1 MARLKS
7 SSRSRKPGLISRPQQ
22 LLSSSS
28 ITPNRLARQ
37 DASARRT
44 NLSTWSP
51 EPCKTQSPLKKA
63 PASAVV
69 QTLRTSSPDF
79 PDLNA
84 DGLEYLD
91 LTNDASESSDSLPFN
106 SNAKPCR
113 EDYASRPNLVTS
125 SGRKRKNSE
134 ISEEEFSG
142 LGDFPGIYELIG
154 TYPLTARL
162 GSRSGT
168 RRRDGSRSNR
178 LCRTRDGVKDHLSTE
193 ISPISGQDEDGIL
206 SLSSYVH
213 SPLACEQS
221 PRKVSHIIDT
231 QPPSKGATSP
241 LNKFVVSSETSN
253 PVHQTNSL
261 PPRMDDGRYKPFSP
275 DSDEESLTPPSHNS
289 SIAILKVSMNK
300 PAQICTHA
308 EPTAIP
314 AVQPGFA
321 SLSQRLITPG
331 IAAPRVRAIA
341 SNSSQT
347 AKATPEDSFNE
358 LPSKTHPKS
367 SQTSFLLN
375 QLSSQPSTLTK
386 WSEFMDKLIQQND
399 KNFIRAINERLPKEK
414 RSEVKSEKER
424 LLRQQKA
431 FKQLCLDTDE
441 DEVRLDDLIDEIQ
454 AVEHVLLKTIDG
466 TGLDVAG
473 FLGTVQKPTHGR
485 PPASVIVKG
494 TQLMFQKSANMS
506 MMSNVA
512 TLASEMGTRVVH
524 ETQLP
529 NASQNLQY
537 PATLRIEASQR
548 TSAISQENN
557 AVGAPL
563 FPKDT
568 AKSSNAPYQ
577 PRPATRPSMVDP
589 MPVDA
594 EFGVGDDGF
603 SDLDELQLQPVLKAA
618 RNLVP
623 GSRSPPQATHRRPG
637 DEFSDL
643 SDDEEMLAFAQD
655 YETRQSHV
663 PISQDFREVFSETTG
678 NAGAA
683 AKPRTSSTELLTL
696 VAPESIPAELMR
708 HSWSPEVQRMLK
720 DRFRMKRFRH
730 NQLEA
735 INATLGGKDA
745 FVLMPTGGGKSLC
758 YQLPA
763 VIRTGKTQGI
773 TIVVSPLLS
782 LMQDQ
787 VDHMKALGIQAVA
800 FNGEYSAEYKRQVMT
815 AFEKR
820 SPEDYIE
827 LLYVTPEMVSKNTT
841 FNNGM
846 RTLYDKGKFARIVI
860 DEAHC
865 VSQWG
870 HDFRPDYKTLGEVR
884 QRYPGVP
891 VMALTATATQNVIV
905 DIRHNL
911 GMDNCQTFSQSF
923 NRPNLHYEVRGKTT
937 NAKCMDEIA
946 SLIKSKYANQS
957 GIVYTVSR
965 KNAEKVAESLSIQG
979 ITARHYHAG
988 LDPQEKVEV
997 QASWQQGQVKIVVA
1011 TIAFGMGIDK
1021 PDVRFVIHHGLP
1033 KTLEG
1038 YYQETGRAGR
1048 DGDPSDCILF
1058 YGKQDIRILKKLIA
1072 DGEGNSEQKERQMT
1086 MLNRVTAFCDNK
1098 SDCRRVEILRYFG
1111 EDFSAAQC
1119 RKTCDNCKAG
1129 LIFEQRE
1136 FSEYAIAA
1144 IRVVQ
1149 AQRRITAVQCADILM
1164 GRKYPP
1170 YEARRSDDWYGM
1182 AKSLKKH
1189 ELARVLDKLLAE
1201 KAFHENNQVGHHGMA
1216 IQYLKLGSTYRLFLS
1231 GQRKLMLSVQV
1242 PVEGANNK
1250 PSNPRS
1256 KQASKKPKDQ
1266 DVTAMPSPDESLP
1279 VGRRTKKSRTV
1290 ESDDENGAMTL
1301 NGNAND
1307 GFMVNDNEDEE
1318 AFEEMPEHQP
1328 LKPLSRSPGL
1338 PISISAELEDLNE
1351 IHRDIV
1357 DGFVRDAKVAGEKIR
1372 KREGLRSPLF
1382 TEKELQVMAIQWT
1395 TSLDKMS
1402 KIPGIKPDKVMIHGP
1417 EILLIL
1423 WRYYSGYR
1431 EVINPKRS
1439 GGNGQEIV
1447 DLLSSD
1453 AEMGDDA
1460 YEDEDGEDS
1469 PYFNTNKNA
1478 DIRASPSI

>member
-1 MARLKS
+1 
-7 SSRSRKPGLISRPQQ
+7 
-22 LLSSSS
+22 
-28 ITPNRLARQ
+28 
-37 DASARRT
+37 
-44 NLSTWSP
+44 
-51 EPCKTQSPLKKA
+51 
-63 PASAVV
+63 
-69 QTLRTSSPDF
+69 
-79 PDLNA
+79 
-84 DGLEYLD
+84 
-91 LTNDASESSDSLPFN
+91 
-106 SNAKPCR
+106 
-113 EDYASRPNLVTS
+113 
-125 SGRKRKNSE
+125 
-134 ISEEEFSG
+134 
-142 LGDFPGIYELIG
+142 
-154 TYPLTARL
+154 
-162 GSRSGT
+162 
-168 RRRDGSRSNR
+168 
-178 LCRTRDGVKDHLSTE
+178 
-193 ISPISGQDEDGIL
+193 
-206 SLSSYVH
+206 
-213 SPLACEQS
+213 
-221 PRKVSHIIDT
+221 
-231 QPPSKGATSP
+231 
-241 LNKFVVSSETSN
+241 
-253 PVHQTNSL
+253 
-261 PPRMDDGRYKPFSP
+261 
-275 DSDEESLTPPSHNS
+275 
-289 SIAILKVSMNK
+289 
-300 PAQICTHA
+300 
-308 EPTAIP
+308 
-314 AVQPGFA
+314 
-321 SLSQRLITPG
+321 
-331 IAAPRVRAIA
+331 
-341 SNSSQT
+341 
-347 AKATPEDSFNE
+347 
-358 LPSKTHPKS
+358 
-367 SQTSFLLN
+367 
-375 QLSSQPSTLTK
+375 
-386 WSEFMDKLIQQND
+386 
-399 KNFIRAINERLPKEK
+399 
-414 RSEVKSEKER
+414 
-424 LLRQQKA
+424 
-431 FKQLCLDTDE
+431 
-441 DEVRLDDLIDEIQ
+441 
-454 AVEHVLLKTIDG
+454 
-466 TGLDVAG
+466 
-473 FLGTVQKPTHGR
+473 
-485 PPASVIVKG
+485 
-494 TQLMFQKSANMS
+494 
-506 MMSNVA
+506 
-512 TLASEMGTRVVH
+512 MGTRVAH

-529 NASQNLQY
+529 KASENRQY
-537 PATLRIEASQR
+537 PATSRIEASQR
-548 TSAISQENN
+548 RSVISQGNN

-568 AKSSNAPYQ
+568 AKPSNAPYQ
-577 PRPATRPSMVDP
+577 SRPATRPSTVDP

-594 EFGVGDDGF
+594 EFGVGDDRF
-603 SDLDELQLQPVLKAA
+603 SDLDRLQLQPVLKAA

-623 GSRSPPQATHRRPG
+623 GSRSPPQATHRRPS
-637 DEFSDL
+637 DEFSDF
-643 SDDEEMLAFAQD
+643 SDDGEMLAFVQD
-655 YETRQSHV
+655 YETRQPHV

-678 NAGAA
+678 NAGAVV
-683 AKPRTSSTELLTL
+683 KPQTSSKELLTS
-696 VAPESIPAELMR
+696 VAPESIPAEPMK
-708 HSWSPEVQRMLK
+708 HPWSPEVQRILK
-720 DRFRMKRFRH
+720 DRFRMTGFRH

-735 INATLGGKDA
+735 INVTLGGKDA
-745 FVLMPTGGGKSLC
+745 FVLMSTGGGKSLC

-763 VIRTGKTQGI
+763 VIKTGKTQGI

-800 FNGEYSAEYKRQVMT
+800 FDGEYSAEYKRQVMT

-841 FNNGM
+841 FNNGL
-846 RTLYDKGKFARIVI
+846 RTLHHKGKLARIII

-870 HDFRPDYKTLGEVR
+870 PDFRPDYKTLGEVR

-946 SLIKSKYANQS
+946 SLIMSKYANQS

-1072 DGEGNSEQKERQMT
+1072 DGEGNNEQKECQMP

-1098 SDCRRVEILRYFG
+1098 SDCRRVEILGYFG
-1111 EDFSAAQC
+1111 EDFTAAQC

-1170 YEARRSDDWYGM
+1170 MRHVTQM
-1182 AKSLKKH
+1182 T
-1189 ELARVLDKLLAE
+1189 AE
-1201 KAFHENNQVGHHGMA
+1201 KAFHENNQVGNHGMV
-1216 IQYLKLGSTYRLFLS
+1216 IQYLKLGATYRLFLS
-1231 GQRKLMLSVQV
+1231 GQRKLMLSIQV
-1242 PVEGANNK
+1242 PEEGTTNK
-1250 PSNPRS
+1250 LSKPRS
-1256 KQASKKPKDQ
+1256 KQASKKPKGQ
-1266 DVTAMPSPDESLP
+1266 DVTAMTSPYVSLRA
-1279 VGRRTKKSRTV
+1279 GRRRKKSRTV
-1290 ESDDENGAMTL
+1290 KSDDENGVMTL
-1301 NGNAND
+1301 NGYAND

-1318 AFEEMPEHQP
+1318 AFEELPDHQP
-1328 LKPLSRSPGL
+1328 LKPPSRSPGL
-1338 PISISAELEDLNE
+1338 PIPISAELEDLNE

-1357 DGFVRDAKVAGEKIR
+1357 DGFFQEAKVAEEKIR

-1382 TEKELQVMAIQWT
+1382 TENELQVMAIQWT

-1402 KIPGIKPDKVMIHGP
+1402 KIPGIQPDKVMIHGP

-1431 EVINPKRS
+1431 EVMDPKRS

-1453 AEMGDDA
+1453 VEMGDDA

-1469 PYFNTNKNA
+1469 PYFNTNRHA
-1478 DIRASPSI
+1478 DIQV

>member
-1 MARLKS
+1 MS
-7 SSRSRKPGLISRPQQ
+7 
-22 LLSSSS
+22 
-28 ITPNRLARQ
+28 
-37 DASARRT
+37 
-44 NLSTWSP
+44 
-51 EPCKTQSPLKKA
+51 C
-63 PASAVV
+63 
-69 QTLRTSSPDF
+69 PDF
-79 PDLNA
+79 PDFNA

-91 LTNDASESSDSLPFN
+91 LTNDASEFSDSLPFN
-106 SNAKPCR
+106 SDVKLCR
-113 EDYASRPNLVTS
+113 EDDASRPNLVAS
-125 SGRKRKNSE
+125 SGRKRKSSE
-134 ISEEEFSG
+134 ISEEEFNN
-142 LGDFPGIYELIG
+142 LGDFPAIYELPG
-154 TYPLTARL
+154 TYSPTSP
-162 GSRSGT
+162 GNRSGT
-168 RRRDGSRSNR
+168 RRRDGSRGSR
-178 LCRTRDGVKDHLSTE
+178 TRRTRDGFKNHLSTE
-193 ISPISGQDEDGIL
+193 ISPISEADEDEIL
-206 SLSSYVH
+206 SPSRYVH
-213 SPLACEQS
+213 SPLAHEQS
-221 PRKVSHIIDT
+221 PRKALPVIGT
-231 QPPSKGATSP
+231 QHPSKGPTSP
-241 LNKFVVSSETSN
+241 LKESAVNSEASN
-253 PVHQTNSL
+253 PFNQTNSL
-261 PPRMDDGRYKPFSP
+261 PPRMEDGRNEPFIP
-275 DSDEESLTPPSHNS
+275 DSDGEFLMPPSHNS
-289 SIAILKVSMNK
+289 SIALLKVSTNK
-300 PAQICTHA
+300 PAQICSHA
-308 EPTAIP
+308 GSTAMP
-314 AVQPGFA
+314 AVQPDFA

-331 IAAPRVRAIA
+331 ISAPRVRATA

-358 LPSKTHPKS
+358 LPRKTHPES
-367 SQTSFLLN
+367 SQTLFLLN

-386 WSEFMDKLIQQND
+386 WSEFMDKLIQQNN

-431 FKQLCLDTDE
+431 LKQLTAPTDEYRALCRKREELTQIITQAYAQGLDTDE
-441 DEVRLDDLIDEIQ
+441 DEVRLDDLIDDIQ

-494 TQLMFQKSANMS
+494 TRPMVQKSVNMS

-512 TLASEMGTRVVH
+512 TLASEMGTRVAH

-537 PATLRIEASQR
+537 PAASRIEASQR
-548 TSAISQENN
+548 MGASSQENN

-568 AKSSNAPYQ
+568 AKPSNAPHQ
-577 PRPATRPSMVDP
+577 SRSATRPSMVDL
-589 MPVDA
+589 MPLDA
-594 EFGVGDDGF
+594 EFDVGDDVF
-603 SDLDELQLQPVLKAA
+603 SDLDELRLQPVLKAA
-618 RNLVP
+618 KHLVP
-623 GSRSPPQATHRRPG
+623 GSRSPPQATHRLPI
-637 DEFSDL
+637 DEFSDF
-643 SDDEEMLAFAQD
+643 SDDEDILAFSQD
-655 YETRQSHV
+655 YETSQSHV
-663 PISQDFREVFSETTG
+663 PVSQDFREVFSETTG
-678 NAGAA
+678 NAGAV
-683 AKPRTSSTELLTL
+683 AKPRTSSTELLTS
-696 VAPESIPAELMR
+696 VAPESIPAELTR
-708 HSWSPEVQRMLK
+708 HSWSSEVQRMLK
-720 DRFRMKRFRH
+720 DRFRMKGFRH

-763 VIRTGKTQGI
+763 VIKTGKTQGI

-815 AFEKR
+815 ALEER

-841 FNNGM
+841 FNNGL
-846 RTLYDKGKFARIVI
+846 RTLYDKGKLSRIVI

-884 QRYPGVP
+884 QKYPGVP
-891 VMALTATATQNVIV
+891 VMALTATATRNVIV
-905 DIRHNL
+905 DLRHNL

-957 GIVYTVSR
+957 EIVYTVSR

-997 QASWQQGQVKIVVA
+997 QTSWQQGQVKIVVA

-1021 PDVRFVIHHGLP
+1021 PDVRQRRRSLRLH
-1033 KTLEG
+1033 
-1038 YYQETGRAGR
+1038 
-1048 DGDPSDCILF
+1048 SF

-1072 DGEGNSEQKERQMT
+1072 DGEGNNEQKERQMT
-1086 MLNRVTAFCDNK
+1086 MLNRVTAFCANK

-1189 ELARVLDKLLAE
+1189 ELIRVLDKLLAE
-1201 KAFHENNQVGHHGMA
+1201 KAFHENNQVGNHGMA
-1216 IQYLKLGSTYRLFLS
+1216 IQYLKLGLTYRLFLS
-1231 GQRKLMLSVQV
+1231 GQRKLMLSIQV
-1242 PVEGANNK
+1242 PEEGTTNK
-1250 PSNPRS
+1250 PSKPRS

-1266 DVTAMPSPDESLP
+1266 DVTVMTSPYVSLP
-1279 VGRRTKKSRTV
+1279 VERRRKKSRTV
-1290 ESDDENGAMTL
+1290 KSNDENGVMTL
-1301 NGNAND
+1301 NSYAND
-1307 GFMVNDNEDEE
+1307 GFIVNDNEDEE
-1318 AFEEMPEHQP
+1318 AFEVLPDHQP
-1328 LKPLSRSPGL
+1328 PKPPSRSPGL
-1338 PISISAELEDLNE
+1338 PISICAELEDLNE
-1351 IHRDIV
+1351 IHREIV
-1357 DGFVRDAKVAGEKIR
+1357 DGFVQEAKVAEEKIR
-1372 KREGLRSPLF
+1372 KRKGLRSPLF
-1382 TEKELQVMAIQWT
+1382 TEKELQVMAIRWT
-1395 TSLDKMS
+1395 TSLNKMS
-1402 KIPGIKPDKVMIHGP
+1402 KIPGIQLDKVMIHGP
-1417 EILLIL
+1417 EILRIL
-1423 WRYYSGYR
+1423 RRYYSGYR
-1431 EVINPKRS
+1431 EIMDPKCS
-1439 GGNGQEIV
+1439 GSNDQEIV

-1453 AEMGDDA
+1453 AEMGEDA
-1460 YEDEDGEDS
+1460 YEDEVGEDS
-1469 PYFNTNKNA
+1469 PYFNTNRHA
-1478 DIRASPSI
+1478 DIRA